1 MKHPLLLCLA
11 FVFVTRMACAQSET
25 REERFVRSYEAFVS
39 EVAATPASDFHGDT
53 LNHFRKMQ
61 RRYMRRYRWCYDT
74 RLSLEQLEQFNK
86 LCGRYK
92 RKMNTVTNQRRWVA
106 LKARSE
112 GRIEEGFRK
121 PEVDTL
127 DTLPRQ
133 EGFWKRLFK
142 RTDKP
147 TDTLSL
153 LDPAYL

>member
-11 FVFVTRMACAQSET
+11 FVFVTGMADAQSET

-39 EVAATPASDFHGDT
+39 EVVATPASDFHGDT

-61 RRYMRRYRWCYDT
+61 RRYIRRYRWCYDT

-92 RKMNTVTNQRRWVA
+92 RKMSSVTNQRRLVA
-106 LKARSE
+106 LKARIE

-121 PEVDTL
+121 PKEDTL
-127 DTLPRQ
+127 DTIPPQ
-133 EGFWKRLFK
+133 ESFWKRLFK
-142 RTDKP
+142 RADKP
-147 TDTLSL
+147 TDTIPL
-153 LDPAYL
+153 LDPACP